1 MSICGSIR
9 LSLDRILQE
18 HHQGRYGVRR
28 MTAALRTDGH
38 KRKPG
43 HNQVAQLMREYGYS
57 AVIRRAN
64 NYKVCVKKGRLPDG
78 TVLEN
83 TLDRQFEQPKP
94 RSAFVTDVTYIPVKE
109 GWLYVS
115 PVMDLCTREIV
126 VCEMSTCQNLALGM
140 KTLQELSRVVTGAVV
155 LHSDQGTLYTH
166 CAFRRA
172 AEDLLVKQSYS
183 RKGNCWDNAVM
194 EGWNGTLKTEWLYHP
209 DNRYH
214 KNLLTADEAKR
225 EILEYCNYY
234 NEERIQAKL
243 NYRSPK
249 QYREAVVRQA

>member
-1 MSICGSIR
+1 
-9 LSLDRILQE
+9 
-18 HHQGRYGVRR
+18 

-43 HNQVAQLMREYGYS
+43 HNQVARLMREYGYS

-194 EGWNGTLKTEWLYHP
+194 EGVERYLENGVALP
-209 DNRYH
+209 
-214 KNLLTADEAKR
+214 
-225 EILEYCNYY
+225 
-234 NEERIQAKL
+234 
-243 NYRSPK
+243 SG
-249 QYREAVVRQA
+249 

>member
-1 MSICGSIR
+1 
-9 LSLDRILQE
+9 
-18 HHQGRYGVRR
+18 

-43 HNQVAQLMREYGYS
+43 HNQVARLMREYGYS

-183 RKGNCWDNAVM
+183 RKGNCWDNAPQESFFGHM
-194 EGWNGTLKTEWLYHP
+194 KDEIDYKSCETIEELK
-209 DNRYH
+209 
-214 KNLLTADEAKR
+214 
-225 EILEYCNYY
+225 ILIDDYMDYY
-234 NEERIQAKL
+234 NNERCQWNLKKL
-243 NYRSPK
+243 TPV
-249 QYREAVVRQA
+249 QYRNQLLATS

>member
-1 MSICGSIR
+1 
-9 LSLDRILQE
+9 
-18 HHQGRYGVRR
+18 
-28 MTAALRTDGH
+28 
-38 KRKPG
+38 
-43 HNQVAQLMREYGYS
+43 MREHGYS

-64 NYKVCVKKGRLPDG
+64 NYRVCVKKGRLPDG

-94 RSAFVTDVTYIPVKE
+94 RTAFVTDVTYIPVKE

-126 VCEMSTCQNLALGM
+126 VCETSTRQDLALGM
-140 KTLQELSRVVTGAVV
+140 KTLREFSRVVTGAVV
-155 LHSDQGTLYTH
+155 LHSDQRTLYTH

-194 EGWNGTLKTEWLYHP
+194 EGWNGTVENGVALPSGQPLSQEP
-209 DNRYH
+209 SDGR
-214 KNLLTADEAKR
+214 
-225 EILEYCNYY
+225 
-234 NEERIQAKL
+234 
-243 NYRSPK
+243 
-249 QYREAVVRQA
+249 

>member
-1 MSICGSIR
+1 
-9 LSLDRILQE
+9 
-18 HHQGRYGVRR
+18 
-28 MTAALRTDGH
+28 
-38 KRKPG
+38 
-43 HNQVAQLMREYGYS
+43 
-57 AVIRRAN
+57 
-64 NYKVCVKKGRLPDG
+64 
-78 TVLEN
+78 
-83 TLDRQFEQPKP
+83 
-94 RSAFVTDVTYIPVKE
+94 
-109 GWLYVS
+109 
-115 PVMDLCTREIV
+115 
-126 VCEMSTCQNLALGM
+126 M
-140 KTLQELSRVVTGAVV
+140 KTLQELSRVVV
-155 LHSDQGTLYTH
+155 LHSDQGSLYTH

-172 AEDLLVKQSYS
+172 AKDLLVKQSYS

>member
-1 MSICGSIR
+1 
-9 LSLDRILQE
+9 
-18 HHQGRYGVRR
+18 

-38 KRKPG
+38 ERKPG
-43 HNQVAQLMREYGYS
+43 HNQVARLMRDHGYS
-57 AVIRRAN
+57 AVIRRSN

-83 TLDRQFEQPKP
+83 TLDRQFEQAKP
-94 RSAFVTDVTYIPVKE
+94 RAAFVTDVTYIPVKE

-126 VCEMSTCQNLALGM
+126 VCEMSTRQDMALGM
-140 KTLQELSRVVTGAVV
+140 KTLEEFSKVFTGSVV

-166 CAFRRA
+166 AAFRGA
-172 AEDLLVKQSYS
+172 AEDLHVKQSYS

-194 EGWNGTLKTEWLYHP
+194 EGGNGTLKTEWLYHP

-214 KNLLTADEAKR
+214 KNLLTADEAKQ
-225 EILEYCNYY
+225 EILKYCNYY

-249 QYREAVVRQA
+249 QYREAIAQQA

>member
-1 MSICGSIR
+1 
-9 LSLDRILQE
+9 
-18 HHQGRYGVRR
+18 

-43 HNQVAQLMREYGYS
+43 HNQVARLMREYGYS

-109 GWLYVS
+109 GWLYVF

-126 VCEMSTCQNLALGM
+126 VCEMSTPGLGTRHEDATGIVRGCYGSCCLA
-140 KTLQELSRVVTGAVV
+140 
-155 LHSDQGTLYTH
+155 
-166 CAFRRA
+166 
-172 AEDLLVKQSYS
+172 
-183 RKGNCWDNAVM
+183 
-194 EGWNGTLKTEWLYHP
+194 
-209 DNRYH
+209 
-214 KNLLTADEAKR
+214 
-225 EILEYCNYY
+225 
-234 NEERIQAKL
+234 
-243 NYRSPK
+243 
-249 QYREAVVRQA
+249 

>member
-1 MSICGSIR
+1 
-9 LSLDRILQE
+9 
-18 HHQGRYGVRR
+18 

-43 HNQVAQLMREYGYS
+43 HNQVARLMREYGYS
-57 AVIRRAN
+57 DVIRRAN

-94 RSAFVTDVTYIPVKE
+94 CSAFVTDVTYIPVKE

>member
-1 MSICGSIR
+1 
-9 LSLDRILQE
+9 
-18 HHQGRYGVRR
+18 

-43 HNQVAQLMREYGYS
+43 HNQVARLMREYGYS

-126 VCEMSTCQNLALGM
+126 VCEMSTCQNVARQH
-140 KTLQELSRVVTGAVV
+140 KVPT
-155 LHSDQGTLYTH
+155 
-166 CAFRRA
+166 
-172 AEDLLVKQSYS
+172 
-183 RKGNCWDNAVM
+183 
-194 EGWNGTLKTEWLYHP
+194 
-209 DNRYH
+209 NR
-214 KNLLTADEAKR
+214 
-225 EILEYCNYY
+225 
-234 NEERIQAKL
+234 Q
-243 NYRSPK
+243 PK
-249 QYREAVVRQA
+249 